1 MISFRPQVVNLL
13 KQLLLVFVM
22 YTLCRLLF
30 YGFNKSYF
38 NELSFVELSAI
49 LFYGL
54 RFDAFSIS
62 AFNALYILLCLL
74 PFKFYYHKTYQKA
87 TSLIFIITNT
97 LGLLLNFIDF
107 AYFPF
112 TQKRTTF
119 EVVNFI
125 FGGESEFAKLLPHF
139 LMGYWYIVVL
149 FFGFIYGFIK
159 LHYHIRKSEELISI
173 SFTFQKLI
181 GQVLTFVSLAG
192 ITVIGLRGGLQRI
205 PIVFLDAVNYTKPN
219 YIPLLINTSFSILK
233 SAELTELSPLALM
246 NEEEV
251 SKVYTPIHL
260 PDTGKFQK
268 LNVCVILL
276 ESFSKEYTGI
286 SNRTSYTPFLDSL
299 MNVSVLYTNAISNSK
314 TSINGIPA
322 VIASMPCF
330 LENNYLNSVYSNNS
344 LQTLPNL
351 LKPKGYYS
359 VFYHGGT
366 NGTMNFN
373 SFTKLAGYDE
383 YYGRTEYN
391 NDADYDGQ
399 WGIWDEPFLQRTVK
413 EMSQLKQP
421 FFTSI
426 FTLSSHN
433 PYLVPNIYKNKFPKG
448 TLEIHQSI
456 GYADYA
462 LKQFFNNAQKQSW
475 FANTLFI
482 LTADHTSLSDDRFYA
497 NNYGQYTIPIML
509 YKKGINAIKD
519 NRTFQQIDILPTV
532 LDYLNY
538 DQTYYSLGNS
548 GLNNHHQP
556 ALYYVSPNLY
566 CAKDSMVYVI
576 TKNKFVEAYNI
587 KNDSV
592 MDKNIL
598 NKIDYSNIQSW
609 YNAYMQTYTNDL
621 INNKTHFIQPK
632 QN

>member
-1 MISFRPQVVNLL
+1 MISYRPQVINLF

-38 NELSFVELSAI
+38 NELSFSELGSI

-62 AFNALYILLCLL
+62 AFNSLYILLCLL
-74 PFKFYYHKTYQKA
+74 PFKFYYQPTYQKT

-97 LGLLLNFIDF
+97 FGLLLNFIDF

-119 EVVNFI
+119 EVVHLI
-125 FGGESEFAKLLPHF
+125 FGGESEFMKLLPHF
-139 LMGYWYIVVL
+139 LMGYWYLVLL
-149 FFGFIYGFIK
+149 FFGFIYAFSK

-173 SFTFQKLI
+173 PFTIQKFI
-181 GQVLTFVSLAG
+181 GQLFTFVSLAG

-205 PIVFLDAVNYTKPN
+205 PIVLLDAANYTKPN
-219 YIPLLINTSFSILK
+219 YIPILINTSFSILK
-233 SAELTELSPLALM
+233 SADLTELQPLNLV
-246 NEEEV
+246 NENELKKIY
-251 SKVYTPIHL
+251 SPIHQA
-260 PDTGKFQK
+260 DTAKFQK
-268 LNVCVILL
+268 INVCVVIL
-276 ESFSKEYTGI
+276 ESFSKEYTGL
-286 SNRTSYTPFLDSL
+286 SNRKSYTPFLDSL
-299 MNVSVLYTNAISNSK
+299 MNHSLVYTNAMANGK

-322 VIASMPCF
+322 IVASVPCF
-330 LENNYLNSVYSNNS
+330 LENNYLNSMYSNNTI
-344 LQTLPNL
+344 QTLPSL
-351 LKPKGYYS
+351 LKSKGYYS

-373 SFTKLAGYDE
+373 SFAQLAGYDQ
-383 YYGRTEYN
+383 YFGRTEYN

-399 WGIWDEPFLQRTVK
+399 WGIWDEPFLQKTVQ
-413 EMSQLKQP
+413 EMGNLKQP

-433 PYLVPNIYKNKFPKG
+433 PFVVPDKYKNKFPKG
-448 TLEIHQSI
+448 TLEIHQCI

-462 LKQFFNNAQKQSW
+462 LKQFFISAQKQSW
-475 FANTLFI
+475 FNNTLFVI
-482 LTADHTSLSDDRFYA
+482 TADHTSISDDAFYA
-497 NNYGQYTIPIML
+497 NNYGQYNIPIIL
-509 YKKGINAIKD
+509 YQNGIKPIKD
-519 NRTFQQIDILPTV
+519 NRTTQQIDILPTV

-538 DQTYYSLGNS
+538 DQAYYSFGNS
-548 GLNNHHQP
+548 MFNQEQQP
-556 ALYYVSPNLY
+556 TLYYHSPNFF

-576 TKNKFVEAYNI
+576 NQHKFIEAYNI
-587 KNDSV
+587 KQDSL
-592 MDKNIL
+592 MKNNLL
-598 NKIDYSNIQSW
+598 NSIDYSKLQAW
-609 YNAYMQTYTNDL
+609 YNAYIQTYTNDV
-621 INNKTHFIQPK
+621 INNKTHFTQPK